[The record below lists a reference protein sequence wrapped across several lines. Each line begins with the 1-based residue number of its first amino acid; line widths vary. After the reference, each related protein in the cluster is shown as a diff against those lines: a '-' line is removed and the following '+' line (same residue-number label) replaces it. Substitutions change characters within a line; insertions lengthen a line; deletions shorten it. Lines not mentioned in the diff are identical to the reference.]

1 MNLELSLKE
10 QIGIKSNDYQEKSVS
25 VILSKPSKIIIIEEM
40 KKVINRQRND
50 RGSHCEVI
58 FAFGKKLSK
67 TICRNFD

>member
-1 MNLELSLKE
+1 MK
-10 QIGIKSNDYQEKSVS
+10 GNDYQEKSAS
-25 VILSKPSKIIIIEEM
+25 VILPKPLKIIIIEEM
-40 KKVINRQRND
+40 KKVINRLRND